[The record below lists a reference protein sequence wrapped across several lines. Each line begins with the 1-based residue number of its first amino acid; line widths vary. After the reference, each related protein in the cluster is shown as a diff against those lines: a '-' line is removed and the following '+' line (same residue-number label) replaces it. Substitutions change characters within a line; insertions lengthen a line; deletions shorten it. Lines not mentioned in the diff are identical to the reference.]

1 MNKTQNQQTDEN
13 EVEEL
18 TNEPNVI
25 DNKKMQSIINIL
37 ATPLALLTLVIE
49 ISLIYIGYHILQK
62 YEIVP
67 YIRYF
72 DFLGLFIGL
81 HTLIFY
87 IKKIFI
93 K

>member
-1 MNKTQNQQTDEN
+1 MNKNQNQQTDEN

-18 TNEPNVI
+18 SNKTNVV
-25 DNKKMQSIINIL
+25 DNKKIQSIISII

-49 ISLIYIGYHILQK
+49 ISLIYIGYHVLQK